1 MDGKA
6 TVSDVENFP
15 DIRSADRYDHRTRLG
30 GSGNY
35 NTFIV
40 NHKSVSD
47 AAQDLRVGD
56 KLLPSEVAAV
66 QAVQVAAV
74 GHGKAQIMHRPAVTI
89 NQGLREPA
97 SRQGGKRWLRL
108 HTALLQS
115 WTGRTTS
122 VSPVRRRPPR
132 STLVNTPWVG
142 MMHSPMV

>member
-1 MDGKA
+1 MTGVQTCA
-6 TVSDVENFP
+6 LPIYFFV
-15 DIRSADRYDHRTRLG
+15 
-30 GSGNY
+30 
-35 NTFIV
+35 
-40 NHKSVSD
+40 
-47 AAQDLRVGD
+47 AQDLRVGD

-74 GHGKAQIMHRPAVTI
+74 GHGKAQIMHRPAVAI
-89 NQGLREPA
+89 DQGLREPA

-108 HTALLQS
+108 HTALFQS